1 MNPPPPFL
9 QASFPFSL
17 LFYFSF
23 PSLLFHPLR
32 FPMFPPYLPLFFPV
46 LSSFFILSFHFI
58 FSLII
63 HHPYCLPYFL
73 FFNCFFSPSV
83 LSIPTIFLIFSLPFV
98 FSMYFLPYHLV
109 SLRASPP
116 SFHIAP
122 TLFSLLY
129 QHFHFFI
136 VTLCYSSSFPFPW
149 SFFII

>member
-83 LSIPTIFLIFSLPFV
+83 FRFLPFFLSFPYLLSFLCISFPTTLFPYVLPHPPSTLPQHWFRCCINIFIFLLSHYVTHLH
-98 FSMYFLPYHLV
+98 FLFLG
-109 SLRASPP
+109 
-116 SFHIAP
+116 
-122 TLFSLLY
+122 LFS
-129 QHFHFFI
+129 
-136 VTLCYSSSFPFPW
+136 
-149 SFFII
+149 